1 MMMKN
6 KSFLRAISASLAIV
20 LLMACLPCSA
30 LAESFSAMVSAKK
43 MNVSSDA
50 SGKKV
55 LGSLPRNTVVTVKAV
70 SGDMAYIKYAGR
82 AGYARVSD
90 MVTVDSVAE
99 KAVTRISTYIFQ
111 QPNTRSART
120 GVSKGTGVYV
130 LARKG
135 NVAMVER
142 NGVVGYTNLQ
152 HLILE
157 GQSPDEPQQ
166 SAPAQEA
173 KKAVARINTYVFQRP
188 DTNSAY
194 VKVGAG
200 TGMYLLAVSG
210 NIAKVKKNG
219 VVGYTNL
226 KHLVVEGEGSLDDVV
241 QTPETPKHPSVPSF
255 ADAYKSGKYS
265 NEQLCY
271 LFLTQVMGYNTAAAA
286 GVLANINYESGFR
299 TTVNGD
305 GGTSFGICQWHAG
318 RKTRLL
324 EYCKGYNVS
333 ADSLVGQLAYLKY
346 ELETFYPLVHNYLK
360 GVENTAQGAYDAG
373 YFFCWHFESP
383 ASREAQSVKRGQS
396 GQNTYYGR
404 YASI

>member
-6 KSFLRAISASLAIV
+6 KSLLRAVSACLAMV

-30 LAESFSAMVSAKK
+30 LADSFSAMVSAGK
-43 MNVSSDA
+43 MNVSADTD
-50 SGKKV
+50 GKKV
-55 LGSLPRNTVVTVKAV
+55 LGSLPQNTVVTVKAV
-70 SGDMAYIKYAGR
+70 SGDMAYIQYAGR
-82 AGYARVSD
+82 TGYARVSD

-99 KAVTRISTYIFQ
+99 KAVTRINTYIFQ
-111 QPNTRSART
+111 QPNVKSART
-120 GVSKGTGVYV
+120 GVSKGTGLYV

-142 NGVVGYTNLQ
+142 NGAVGYTNLQ

-157 GQSPDEPQQ
+157 GQSADEPQQ

-173 KKAVARINTYVFQRP
+173 KRAMTRINTYVFQRP
-188 DTNSAY
+188 DTKSAY
-194 VKVGAG
+194 VKVRAG

-210 NIAKVKKNG
+210 NIAKVQKNG

-226 KHLVVEGEGSLDDVV
+226 QHLIVEGEGSLDDVV
-241 QTPETPKHPSVPSF
+241 HTPETPQLPSVPSF
-255 ADAYKSGKYS
+255 TDAYKSGKYN
-265 NEQLCY
+265 NEQLCF

-286 GVLANINYESGFR
+286 GVLANINYESGLK

-305 GGTSFGICQWHAG
+305 GGTSYGICQWHAA

-324 EYCKGYNVS
+324 EYCNKYSVS

-360 GVENTAQGAYDAG
+360 SVENTAQGAYDAG
-373 YFFCWHFESP
+373 YFFCWNFENP
-383 ASREAQSVKRGQS
+383 ANREGQSVKRGQS
-396 GQNTYYGR
+396 GQNTYFGR